1 MVRVMIPTLLKLPAR
16 AVELAVGSTIVI
28 AHLVIASRI
37 ERRRALALPAR
48 TRTSA
53 AAAE

>member
-1 MVRVMIPTLLKLPAR
+1 MVRVRIPTLLKLPAR
-16 AVELAVGSTIVI
+16 AVELAVGSTIVL
-28 AHLVIASRI
+28 AHLVIASRM

-48 TRTSA
+48 TVSK